1 MSSAPI
7 YRTDFPSLKGGDEV
21 GEAMRRMLTNF
32 VTDLPVVDDDG
43 RLIGILKLERLLASL
58 LPKGA
63 LIGFGMDD
71 LSFVS
76 DSLDHLRKQMQTV
89 ADTPVRQLMVKAE
102 QVVHPDTSQVGACAC
117 HAGLDVR
124 DALISLERAAGRP
137 THSSG
142 RCSLA
147 PERRREQHERRHHLQ
162 PAEQIQVSKS
172 VNAPHRAADPTSPTK
187 R

>member
-102 QVVHPDTSQVGACAC
+102 QVVHPDTSPVEIVLLLYRGASNVPVVESDTHKLVGMVSAR
-117 HAGLDVR
+117 DVLN
-124 DALISLERAAGRP
+124 AL
-137 THSSG
+137 
-142 RCSLA
+142 
-147 PERRREQHERRHHLQ
+147 Q
-162 PAEQIQVSKS
+162 
-172 VNAPHRAADPTSPTK
+172 N
-187 R
+187 